1 MFKKLRLQLTI
12 FCTFAT
18 SVILIAM
25 TAVCLFLLRA
35 DASRQSFSTF
45 EKNVAS
51 MISYLENQSVVSH
64 QWLLE
69 LEKNYHLQVSLLDGN
84 SPLFFNSLH
93 HSAQMLHL
101 FEQAKKQAAQE
112 YQIPS
117 ADISGRRKLTENA
130 AFSLKA
136 DKNYYAS
143 VAAIPKEQDTLRVIA
158 LYSLDGEQQ
167 AMRRQMLLFLAAVL
181 TAIFFLAA
189 FSWFFTRQV
198 LLPVEE
204 NRRRQTEFVAAASHE
219 LRAPLTVI
227 LSSLTA
233 MKDAPAQ
240 KQAQFAANIQEESQR
255 MNRLIGDMLALAN
268 ADSGSW
274 SFRPSK
280 MEPDTFLLE
289 IYERYLP
296 RVREK
301 NIRLELS
308 LPETAVDS
316 QKWDPDRMT
325 QVLEILLD
333 NALAYTPAGGCI
345 QLKLCQKR
353 GKTEIR
359 VSDNGPGIP
368 DSQKSRVFQRFYRMD
383 QAHHDKNHFG
393 LGLCIAQEIVS
404 MHQGQIH
411 VEDTFG
417 GGACFVIL
425 L

>member
-1 MFKKLRLQLTI
+1 MFKKLRLQFTI

-64 QWLLE
+64 QWLLG
-69 LEKNYHLQVSLLDGN
+69 LEKNYHLQVSLFDGN

-101 FEQAKKQAAQE
+101 FEQAEKQAAQE

-181 TAIFFLAA
+181 TAIFFLAV

-204 NRRRQTEFVAAASHE
+204 NRRKQTEFVAAASHE

-240 KQAQFAANIQEESQR
+240 KQEQ
-255 MNRLIGDMLALAN
+255 L
-268 ADSGSW
+268 
-274 SFRPSK
+274 
-280 MEPDTFLLE
+280 
-289 IYERYLP
+289 
-296 RVREK
+296 
-301 NIRLELS
+301 
-308 LPETAVDS
+308 
-316 QKWDPDRMT
+316 DR
-325 QVLEILLD
+325 
-333 NALAYTPAGGCI
+333 
-345 QLKLCQKR
+345 
-353 GKTEIR
+353 
-359 VSDNGPGIP
+359 
-368 DSQKSRVFQRFYRMD
+368 KSV
-383 QAHHDKNHFG
+383 
-393 LGLCIAQEIVS
+393 V
-404 MHQGQIH
+404 
-411 VEDTFG
+411 
-417 GGACFVIL
+417 
-425 L
+425 

>member
-1 MFKKLRLQLTI
+1 MFKKLRWQLTV

-18 SVILIAM
+18 SVILIVM
-25 TAVCLFLLRA
+25 TVVCLFLLQA
-35 DASRQSFSTF
+35 DASRQSFASF
-45 EKNVAS
+45 EKNAAS
-51 MISYLENQSVVSH
+51 MISYLENQPVISH
-64 QWLLE
+64 QWLLD
-69 LEKNYHLQVSLLDGN
+69 LEKNYHLQVSLFDGD
-84 SPLFFNSLH
+84 SPLLFNSLH
-93 HSAQMLHL
+93 HSEQMLHL
-101 FEQAKKQAAQE
+101 FEQAEKQAAQE
-112 YQIPS
+112 YQILS
-117 ADISGRRKLTENA
+117 SNSSGKRKLTENA

-136 DKNYYAS
+136 DKNYYAF
-143 VAAIPKEQDTLRVIA
+143 VAAIPKGQNTFHVIA
-158 LYSLDGEQQ
+158 LYSLDGERQ
-167 AMRRQMLLFLAAVL
+167 AMWRQVLLFSAAVL
-181 TAIFFLAA
+181 TAIFFLAV

-198 LLPVEE
+198 LLPIEE

-233 MKDAPAQ
+233 MKDAPVQ
-240 KQAQFAANIQEESQR
+240 KQEQFAANILKESQR

-274 SFRPSK
+274 SFCPSQV
-280 MEPDTFLLE
+280 EPDTFLLE

-296 RVREK
+296 RAREK

-308 LPETAVDS
+308 LPETAVDF

-345 QLKLCQKR
+345 RLELCQKR
-353 GKTEIR
+353 GKTQIR
-359 VSDNGPGIP
+359 VADNGPGIP

-393 LGLCIAQEIVS
+393 LGLCIAQEIVG
-404 MHQGQIH
+404 MHQGEIY
-411 VEDTFG
+411 VEDTPG
-417 GGACFVIL
+417 GGACFVIFL
-425 L
+425 

>member
-18 SVILIAM
+18 SIILIAM
-25 TAVCLFLLRA
+25 TAVCLFLLQA
-35 DASRQSFSTF
+35 DASRESFASF
-45 EKNVAS
+45 ERNVAS
-51 MISYLENQSVVSH
+51 MISYLENQSVISH

-69 LEKNYHLQVSLLDGN
+69 LEKNYHLQVSLFDGN

-93 HSAQMLHL
+93 HSPQMLRL
-101 FEQAKKQAAQE
+101 FEEAKEQAARE
-112 YQIPS
+112 YQIS
-117 ADISGRRKLTENA
+117 STDASGSHRLTENA
-130 AFSLKA
+130 TFSLNA

-143 VAAIPKEQDTLRVIA
+143 VAAIPKNQDTFHVIA
-158 LYSLDGEQQ
+158 LYSLDGERQ
-167 AMRRQMLLFLAAVL
+167 ALRRQVLLFSAAVL

-227 LSSLTA
+227 LSSLAA

-240 KQAQFAANIQEESQR
+240 KQEQFADNIREESQR

-274 SFRPSK
+274 SFRPSQV
-280 MEPDTFLLE
+280 EPDTFLLE

-301 NIRLELS
+301 DIRLTLS
-308 LPETAVDS
+308 LPDDAVSSRNWDS
-316 QKWDPDRMT
+316 DRMI
-325 QVLEILLD
+325 QLLEILLD

-345 QLKLCQKR
+345 CLKLCQKR

-368 DSQKSRVFQRFYRMD
+368 DNQKNRVFQRFYRMD
-383 QAHHDKNHFG
+383 QAHHDKSHFG
-393 LGLCIAQEIVS
+393 LGLCIAQEIAW

-411 VEDTFG
+411 VEDTPG

>member
-1 MFKKLRLQLTI
+1 MFKKLRWQLTV

-25 TAVCLFLLRA
+25 TVVCLFLLQA
-35 DASRQSFSTF
+35 DASRQSFASF
-45 EKNVAS
+45 EKNAAS
-51 MISYLENQSVVSH
+51 MISYLENQPVISH
-64 QWLLE
+64 QWLLD
-69 LEKNYHLQVSLLDGN
+69 LEKNYHLQVSLFDGD
-84 SPLFFNSLH
+84 SPLLFNSLH
-93 HSAQMLHL
+93 HSEQMLHL
-101 FEQAKKQAAQE
+101 FEQAEKQAAQE
-112 YQIPS
+112 YQILS
-117 ADISGRRKLTENA
+117 SNSSGKRKLTENA

-143 VAAIPKEQDTLRVIA
+143 VAAIPKGQNTFHVIA
-158 LYSLDGEQQ
+158 LYSLDGERQ
-167 AMRRQMLLFLAAVL
+167 AMWRQVLLFSAAVL
-181 TAIFFLAA
+181 TAIFFLAV

-198 LLPVEE
+198 LLPIEE

-240 KQAQFAANIQEESQR
+240 KQEQFAANILKESQR

-274 SFRPSK
+274 SFCPSQV
-280 MEPDTFLLE
+280 EPDTFLLE

-296 RVREK
+296 RAREK

-308 LPETAVDS
+308 LPETAVDF

-345 QLKLCQKR
+345 RLELCQKR
-353 GKTEIR
+353 GKNQIR
-359 VSDNGPGIP
+359 VADNGPGIP

-393 LGLCIAQEIVS
+393 LGLCIAQEIVG
-404 MHQGQIH
+404 MHQGEIY
-411 VEDTFG
+411 VEDTPG
-417 GGACFVIL
+417 GGACFVIFL
-425 L
+425 